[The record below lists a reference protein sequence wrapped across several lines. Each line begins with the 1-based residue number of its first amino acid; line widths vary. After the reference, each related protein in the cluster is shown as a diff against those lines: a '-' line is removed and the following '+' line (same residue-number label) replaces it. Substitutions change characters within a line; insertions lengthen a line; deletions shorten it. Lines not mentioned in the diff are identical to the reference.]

1 MRAKRI
7 GKWLS
12 GSALK
17 MHLADE
23 SILDWLHEEGSIT
36 SRISSNTSFKL
47 EILND
52 GLGMA
57 EQEEY
62 IAIDIPSQE
71 VRIREVILYGDNKP
85 IVYAKS
91 IIPPLTSSEGY
102 PGLGTIGSKPLGDLI
117 FQSKLFISTNKSFA
131 KFETSNGEIVWG
143 RKINY
148 LIKGHPFSIMEVF
161 LLP

>member
-7 GKWLS
+7 SKWLS

-17 MHLADE
+17 MHLEDE
-23 SILDWLHEEGSIT
+23 NILDWLNEEGSIT
-36 SRISSNTSFKL
+36 SRISSNASFKL

-57 EQEEY
+57 EEEEY
-62 IAIDIPSQE
+62 LAINISSQE

-102 PGLGTIGSKPLGDLI
+102 PGLGTIGSKSLGDLI